1 MMRFIRRN
9 GLILPL
15 LLLMLALAAGLV
27 YIAGTLGTLD
37 TSVRVYPVSVTLTSP
52 VFGTPVALLS
62 QVDPAVIQYLDHSQS
77 GSGVAPLD
85 DEIAPIGAY
94 LPQSGNTQF
103 ELPQATPL
111 PTLLPYPTSPP
122 LPVPQLGEFVPTV
135 DPAFAQQVGITSY
148 GGLDCAPAGLPVE
161 GSILTQRFHAYH
173 SGIDLGVP
181 LGTPIQA
188 THSGTV
194 IFAGWSD
201 VGYGYLIIIQNGSF
215 ITYYAHQTSFN
226 VIQGQTVGRGSLI
239 GWSGSTGN
247 SSGPHVHYETRIDD
261 VPVDPLTFEARG
273 YPTC

>member
-1 MMRFIRRN
+1 MIRFIRRN

-15 LLLMLALAAGLV
+15 FLLMLALVAGLV
-27 YIAGTLGTLD
+27 YISGTLGTLD
-37 TSVRVYPVSVTLTSP
+37 NSVRVYPISVTLTPP

-62 QVDPAVIQYLDHSQS
+62 QVDPAVIQYLDNSQS

-85 DEIAPIGAY
+85 DDVAPVGAY

-103 ELPQATPL
+103 QLPEATLL

-135 DPAFAQQVGITSY
+135 DPSQAQQQGITSY
-148 GGLDCAPAGLPVE
+148 GGLDCSPAGLPVD

-181 LGTPIQA
+181 LGTPIRA

-194 IFAGWSD
+194 IFADWSD

-226 VIQGQTVGRGSLI
+226 VINGQTVGRGSLI

-273 YPTC
+273 YATC